1 MTIDDIVRRIV
12 REEIERRFPRP
23 APEPLQTWR
32 DLLDRPSSCPRGCPI
47 GTLCAASDC
56 PMRAPT
62 VMYDPSKSLSGTS
75 IPAVL
80 DDAIATGTGYLSTGV
95 EDSTVVIKHLDN
107 VQRTGCTCPPT
118 SPVSACP
125 DPTCPW
131 KPR

>member
-1 MTIDDIVRRIV
+1 MTIEDTIRRIV
-12 REEIERRFPRP
+12 REEIERRFPQP

-32 DLLDRPSSCPRGCPI
+32 DLLNGPSCCPRGCKP
-47 GTLCAASDC
+47 GTLCGDVTC
-56 PMRAPT
+56 PLRVST
-62 VMYDPSKSLSGTS
+62 VMYDPSKSVSGTAYGP
-75 IPAVL
+75 ITAGVVGGEVVL
-80 DDAIATGTGYLSTGV
+80 
-95 EDSTVVIKHLDN
+95 KHLDN

>member
-23 APEPLQTWR
+23 APEPLQTWP

-47 GTLCAASDC
+47 GTLCGASDC
-56 PMRAPT
+56 PMRAPVVT
-62 VMYDPSKSLSGTS
+62 YD
-75 IPAVL
+75 
-80 DDAIATGTGYLSTGV
+80 GV
-95 EDSTVVIKHLDN
+95 AAHELPPVVT